1 MYADAYLAQTDGAYS
16 AACGRRVPSRQKPQ
30 APSMTSGLL
39 RRTGSRPCSRPA
51 GSLSILFFGGVRGG
65 GLPGGGEPSALRWMA
80 AKAEFPCGL
89 PGGGG
94 HQRCAGWLRGLNFLV
109 VCWEVVSHQWC
120 GGWLQ
125 GLSFLVICREGVW
138 HRRCGGCS
146 GGLAVFVEGFLLTF
160 AGGVVILKIHIWE
173 HSGPFGYLI
182 PIWLVV

>member
-51 GSLSILFFGGVRGG
+51 GSLSVLFFGGVRCG
-65 GLPGGGEPSALRWMA
+65 GLPEGSEPSALCWMA

-89 PGGGG
+89 PGGGVASALWWM
-94 HQRCAGWLRGLNFLV
+94 QWDVVLV
-109 VCWEVVSHQWC
+109 VW
-120 GGWLQ
+120 
-125 GLSFLVICREGVW
+125 
-138 HRRCGGCS
+138 
-146 GGLAVFVEGFLLTF
+146 GLAVFVEGFLLTF
-160 AGGVVILKIHIWE
+160 VGGVVILKVHIWE

>member
-51 GSLSILFFGGVRGG
+51 GSLSVLFFGGVRCGGLTGG
-65 GLPGGGEPSALRWMA
+65 GS
-80 AKAEFPCGL
+80 
-89 PGGGG
+89 
-94 HQRCAGWLRGLNFLV
+94 HQRCAGWLQGLSFLV

-160 AGGVVILKIHIWE
+160 AGGVVILKVHIWE